1 MGLDKNSLP
10 DEYLCEKCQ
19 PRPVDKKRAKGVQR
33 AREKEIYKT
42 LNLDS
47 SDDEKKSGSG
57 PGILKGRKPGI
68 RKGLGMRKS
77 GLLEKKPEK
86 KVLKKPGKRRSLKL
100 ETGVSVKPETGIV
113 KKQSP
118 KKNPRRKSVS
128 ATDVETEEEN
138 PNDPMALRSWIDT
151 YEEAV
156 TNHYSPELRARL
168 QGAKLPNNQ
177 FKPKEVNGI
186 R

>member
-19 PRPVDKKRAKGVQR
+19 PRPVDKKRAKGLQR

-47 SDDEKKSGSG
+47 SDDEKKPGSG

-77 GLLEKKPEK
+77 GPIEKKLEK
-86 KVLKKPGKRRSLKL
+86 KVLKKPGKRRSLKT
-100 ETGVSVKPETGIV
+100 EAGVAVKPEMGIV
-113 KKQSP
+113 KKPSP

-138 PNDPMALRSWIDT
+138 PNDPMALR
-151 YEEAV
+151 Y
-156 TNHYSPELRARL
+156 L
-168 QGAKLPNNQ
+168 
-177 FKPKEVNGI
+177 F
-186 R
+186 